1 MDQLDFNGK
10 LKEYTNQIESYLKQ
24 CLAVSDVRQ
33 KKVLSAMAYSVEAG
47 GKRVRPILT
56 LEFCRLCGGDPASAL
71 PFAAAV
77 ELVHSYSLIHDDL
90 PCMDNDDFRR
100 GRPSCHKAYG
110 EATALLAGDGLLTM
124 AFELI
129 SRAKLPAERVV
140 AAAAVLSGHAG
151 VMGMIGGQVIDLES
165 EGKSVQPQTLQ
176 SMYDLKTAAL
186 LRAACELGCIAAGA
200 SEEQLASARS
210 YATALGFAFQIVDD
224 ILDIEG
230 DSTLLGKETGSDAA
244 NGKRTYPAVYGME
257 KAKKDADAYTQSAL
271 EALKTFDNAEFLE
284 MFTRKLAVRDR

>member
-1 MDQLDFNGK
+1 
-10 LKEYTNQIESYLKQ
+10 
-24 CLAVSDVRQ
+24 
-33 KKVLSAMAYSVEAG
+33 
-47 GKRVRPILT
+47 
-56 LEFCRLCGGDPASAL
+56 
-71 PFAAAV
+71 
-77 ELVHSYSLIHDDL
+77 
-90 PCMDNDDFRR
+90 
-100 GRPSCHKAYG
+100 
-110 EATALLAGDGLLTM
+110 M

>member
-33 KKVLSAMAYSVEAG
+33 KNVLSAMAYSVEAG

-110 EATALLAGDGLLTM
+110 EATALLAGGGLLDHG
-124 AFELI
+124 L
-129 SRAKLPAERVV
+129 
-140 AAAAVLSGHAG
+140 
-151 VMGMIGGQVIDLES
+151 
-165 EGKSVQPQTLQ
+165 
-176 SMYDLKTAAL
+176 
-186 LRAACELGCIAAGA
+186 
-200 SEEQLASARS
+200 
-210 YATALGFAFQIVDD
+210 
-224 ILDIEG
+224 
-230 DSTLLGKETGSDAA
+230 
-244 NGKRTYPAVYGME
+244 
-257 KAKKDADAYTQSAL
+257 
-271 EALKTFDNAEFLE
+271 
-284 MFTRKLAVRDR
+284 